1 MPATFIYLQIG
12 RFPLVLPFFLLT
24 IPFMLLMP
32 VFLLVLLLLM
42 PSNSRG
48 CLRKVRQL
56 WGIYR
61 VLCTM
66 RNLQIHINK
75 KKETTNEKSKK
86 ILIYVL

>member
-24 IPFMLLMP
+24 IPFMLLLP

-42 PSNSRG
+42 PANSKG
-48 CLRKVRQL
+48 CLRRVRQL
-56 WGIYR
+56 WGIYC

-66 RNLQIHINK
+66 RNLQIFVNPK
-75 KKETTNEKSKK
+75 SETNAKKSKK
-86 ILIYVL
+86 IFIYVL